1 MRHRK
6 KTCKLNRNASHRR
19 CLFANMLKELIDKG
33 RITTTLA
40 KAKFLRSY
48 ADRIVTLAKKNSLA
62 SRRQAIGQ
70 LMISFNTLTPKEQR
84 AVKEGD
90 TSSYNTDRR
99 VIDRLFGEI
108 GPRFTTRNGGY
119 TRIVKSGNR
128 VGDNAETCI
137 IEYLDQ

>member
-6 KTCKLNRNASHRR
+6 KTCKLNRTASHRR

-33 RITTTLA
+33 RISTTLG

-48 ADRIVTLAKKNSLA
+48 ADRMVTLAKKNSLA
-62 SRRQAIGQ
+62 SRRQAISE
-70 LMISFNTLTPKEQR
+70 LMIRYNTLTPKDQR
-84 AVKEGD
+84 AVKGGD

-99 VIDRLFGEI
+99 VIDTLFGQI
-108 GPRFTTRNGGY
+108 GPRFTTREGGY
-119 TRIVKSGNR
+119 TRIIKTATR
-128 VGDNAETCI
+128 IGDNAQTCI